1 MKVCLISGEYPP
13 MQGGVGDY
21 TRELACALLALGVEV
36 HVITSARAA
45 ARSQARSTAECRS
58 SSQGRR
64 HSAGAPWLT
73 TSGQPPIVHPN
84 IARWGW
90 RSLATI
96 QRLLDDVVP
105 DIVHIQYQT
114 AAYGMH
120 PAINFLP
127 LWLRRRRPHLR
138 TVITYHDLRVPYLFP
153 KAGRLRWWVTL
164 APARW
169 SHAVIVT
176 NPEDWSKLEIGGW
189 RLETGDRGFDL
200 QSPIS
205 NLQSPVLIPIG
216 SNIHPSPPPGFDRT
230 AWRERW
236 GVRSNEI
243 LLVYFGFLN
252 ASKGGETLVE
262 ALAELVR
269 RGHPVRLM
277 MLGGQVG
284 DSDPTNRAYLE
295 RVQRLIEA
303 WGVSDRV
310 FWTGFLPP
318 EEVSAALL
326 SADLAVL
333 PYRDGASFRRGSLM
347 AVLAHGV
354 PVVTTHPRPVP
365 DVPPLADV
373 PRLVDGVNARLV
385 PPDDPSALADAI
397 ADLSTDPGLRRHLG
411 EGARELA
418 QAFTWDKI
426 AAKTRA
432 VYEQLLD
439 A

>member
-1 MKVCLISGEYPP
+1 

-21 TRELACALLALGVEV
+21 THELACALLALGVEV
-36 HVITSARAA
+36 HVLTST
-45 ARSQARSTAECRS
+45 RSAVSR
-58 SSQGRR
+58 
-64 HSAGAPWLT
+64 
-73 TSGQPPIVHPN
+73 QPPVVHPD
-84 IARWGW
+84 IPRWNW
-90 RSLATI
+90 RALLAI
-96 QRLLDDVVP
+96 QRLLDRLAP

-127 LWLRRRRPHLR
+127 LWLRQCRPHLR

-153 KAGRLRWWVTL
+153 KAGRLRWWITL

-176 NPEDWSKLEIGGW
+176 NAEDYWVLDIRDW
-189 RLETGDRGFDL
+189 ILA
-200 QSPIS
+200 PIS
-205 NLQSPVLIPIG
+205 NTQYLIPIG
-216 SNIHPSPPPGFDRT
+216 SNIHPNPPPEFDRT
-230 AWRERW
+230 AWRGRW
-236 GVRSNEI
+236 GVGADEA

-252 ASKGGETLVE
+252 ASKGGEALVE

-269 RGHPVRLM
+269 RGMPVRLM

-295 RVQRLIEA
+295 RVRRLIGELR
-303 WGVSDRV
+303 VDDRV
-310 FWTGFLPP
+310 LWTGFLPQ

-365 DVPPLADV
+365 DVPPLAEV
-373 PRLVDGVNARLV
+373 PRLVDGVNACLV
-385 PPDDPSALADAI
+385 PPDDPPALADAI
-397 ADLSTDPGLRRHLG
+397 AALIADPGLRRRLG

-418 QAFTWDKI
+418 QAFTWEEI